1 MEGVLGRRNNL
12 RIRAKRLQGGVGEK
26 VGVWHWMVDRR
37 MTLDTKE
44 RKRGAED

>member
-1 MEGVLGRRNNL
+1 MEGILGRRNNL
-12 RIRAKRLQGGVGEK
+12 RDCK
-26 VGVWHWMVDRR
+26 VVSGRRRVFGMGLVDCR